1 MKKTQAILVLCLI
14 FLLSVGVGVGAVLG
28 FSKFGAN
35 QPEVLI
41 ANNQSSSTKNDKI
54 DTGKKTVTPPGYD
67 APITQDKSTE
77 TPIVVSPSTNDGAV
91 VEQPKQWDAPAQKSE
106 PTPPVSNDQI
116 FVEES
121 VGDKIVV
128 PTTIKIG
135 KDITLTSENSPVP
148 NPDTQTYT
156 YSVTATGGL
165 GDLTYHLYASK
176 NAKDTISN
184 RTGRFVNIPY
194 VSGGKYTLLVVDAT
208 GNAFKKEVSGFTT
221 INKQLSTTELSRRLS
236 KSTPDR
242 SMGIYFANGYKM
254 SFTGLNSGDP
264 KPTNYTSIYSNI
276 ASGYWKSV
284 KVTSVEYNDYNKITK
299 ITIHVTYNY

>member
-28 FSKFGAN
+28 FSEFGAN
-35 QPEVLI
+35 QP
-41 ANNQSSSTKNDKI
+41 NDQPSFTKKDKI
-54 DTGKKTVTPPGYD
+54 DAEEKTVTIPGYD
-67 APITQDKSTE
+67 APITQDKSSTE
-77 TPIVVSPSTNDGAV
+77 TPIVVSPSANDGAV
-91 VEQPKQWDAPAQKSE
+91 VEQPTQWDAPTQKSV
-106 PTPPVSNDQI
+106 PTPPISNDQI

-121 VGDKIVV
+121 IGDKIVV

-148 NPDTQTYT
+148 NPVTQTYT

-176 NAKDTISN
+176 NATDTISN

-221 INKQLSTTELSRRLS
+221 INRQLSTAELSRRLS

-276 ASGYWKSV
+276 ASSYWKSV
-284 KVTSVEYNDYNKITK
+284 RVTSVEYNDYNKITN